1 MAGPV
6 LMLMWL
12 TAPISWPM
20 AKLLDWVLG
29 THEGTIYKKSGLK
42 TLVTLHQ
49 SIGEVSERL
58 NTDEVTIIRAVL
70 DLKAKSVGA
79 VMTPMEDVFTLS
91 ASSILDERLM
101 DRILSA
107 GYSRIPVYSPDN
119 STNFIGMLLVKI
131 LITYDPED
139 CMQVKDFP
147 LAALPET
154 RPETSCLD
162 ILNYFQDGKS
172 HMAVVSQ
179 SPGKD
184 HGAIGVV
191 TLEDVIEELIG
202 E

>member
-12 TAPISWPM
+12 TAPLSWPM
-20 AKLLDWVLG
+20 AKLLDWILG

-91 ASSILDERLM
+91 ASAILDEMLM
-101 DRILSA
+101 D
-107 GYSRIPVYSPDN
+107 
-119 STNFIGMLLVKI
+119 KI
-131 LITYDPED
+131 L
-139 CMQVKDFP
+139 
-147 LAALPET
+147 
-154 RPETSCLD
+154 
-162 ILNYFQDGKS
+162 
-172 HMAVVSQ
+172 
-179 SPGKD
+179 
-184 HGAIGVV
+184 
-191 TLEDVIEELIG
+191 
-202 E
+202 